1 MRIYSAELGINFFGN
16 ESNKKNQLNK
26 IEILKKN
33 INNFKIFLVIAGT
46 NTCQIPGIS
55 AAGINAKSR
64 RKTALADAEFL
75 LKGASKDHK
84 YKLPLLNAGVTP
96 ALISYVCSKLINIH
110 PVIVP
115 LGIGVEPYFNHLV
128 VEDRNLGPSNCLTTG
143 QSMTKERVI
152 NLYERGIS
160 IGKSSKQPILISE
173 SVPGGTTTAQAVME
187 AFGLRVS
194 NLVGSSLFKAP
205 RELRK
210 KVVQKGLFNANLKA
224 DFDSFDVVAAVG
236 DPFQAFSMGLLI
248 GARLAKQPVILSGG
262 SQMVAVILLVLELL
276 DLKNK
281 NDFFENVFIATTGW
295 LVKDNS
301 LNDLLSLI
309 NEKYDVKLSGLAS
322 PLNFKSSKYKELKDY
337 ELGHVKEGVG
347 AGGISLLAFLDGFNN
362 EEIVSLCQQNL
373 EMMKGLGQIS
383 LEKDS

>member
-1 MRIYSAELGINFFGN
+1 MYSTELRINIFGN
-16 ESNKKNQLNK
+16 ESNKKRKINK

-33 INNFKIFLVIAGT
+33 INNLKIFLIIAGT
-46 NTCQIPGIS
+46 NTSQIPGIS

-84 YKLPLLNAGVTP
+84 YKLPRLNAGVTP
-96 ALISYVCSKLINIH
+96 ALISHVCSKLINVY

-115 LGIGVEPYFNHLV
+115 LGIEVKPYFNHLI
-128 VEDRNLGPSNCLTTG
+128 VEDEDLGPSNCLTTG
-143 QSMTKERVI
+143 KSMPRERVV
-152 NLYERGIS
+152 NLYKGGLE

-205 RELRK
+205 RDLRR
-210 KVVQKGLFNANLKA
+210 KVVQKGLLNANLNS

-236 DPFQAFSMGLLI
+236 DPFQAFSMGILI

-262 SQMVAVILLVLELL
+262 SQMLAIILLVLEFLEV
-276 DLKNK
+276 KNE
-281 NDFFENVFIATTGW
+281 NDYIEDVFIATTGW

-301 LNDLLSLI
+301 LNDLVNII
-309 NEKYDVKLSGLAS
+309 NEKYDVKLLGLAS

-337 ELGHVKEGVG
+337 ELGHVNEGVG
-347 AGGISLLAFLDGFNN
+347 AGGISLLAFLDGFKN

-373 EMMKGLGQIS
+373 EMMKSLGQIS
-383 LEKDS
+383 LEKDC

>member
-1 MRIYSAELGINFFGN
+1 MYSTELGIKFFGN
-16 ESNKKNQLNK
+16 ESNKKNQINK
-26 IEILKKN
+26 IEILIKN
-33 INNFKIFLVIAGT
+33 INYFKNFLVIAGT
-46 NTCQIPGIS
+46 NTSQIPGIS

-96 ALISYVCSKLINIH
+96 ALISHVCSKLVNIY

-115 LGIGVEPYFNHLV
+115 LGIGVKPYFNHLV
-128 VEDRNLGPSNCLTTG
+128 VEDRDFGPSNCLTTG
-143 QSMTKERVI
+143 KSMPKERVI
-152 NLYERGIS
+152 NLYERGFE
-160 IGKSSKQPILISE
+160 IGKSSKEPILISE

-187 AFGLRVS
+187 AFGLKVS
-194 NLVGSSLFKAP
+194 NLVGSSLFKPP
-205 RELRK
+205 RELRR
-210 KVVQKGLFNANLKA
+210 KVVQKGLLNANLKT

-248 GARLAKQPVILSGG
+248 GTRLAKQPVILSGG
-262 SQMVAVILLVLELL
+262 SQMLAVISLVLEFL
-276 DLKNK
+276 DVKNK
-281 NDFFENVFIATTGW
+281 DDFIEDVFIATTGW
-295 LVKDNS
+295 LLKDNS
-301 LNDLLSLI
+301 LKDLLDLI
-309 NEKYDVKLSGLAS
+309 NKKYDVKLIGLAS

-347 AGGISLLAFLDGFNN
+347 AGGISLLAFLNGFKN

-383 LEKDS
+383 LEEDC

>member
-1 MRIYSAELGINFFGN
+1 MYSKELGINFFGN
-16 ESNKKNQLNK
+16 ESNKKTKLKK
-26 IEILKKN
+26 IDILKNN

-46 NTCQIPGIS
+46 NTSQIPGIS
-55 AAGINAKSR
+55 AAGLNAKSR
-64 RKTALADAEFL
+64 RITALADAEFL
-75 LKGASKDHK
+75 LMGASKDHK
-84 YKLPLLNAGVTP
+84 YKLPPLNAGVTP
-96 ALISYVCSKLINIH
+96 ALISHVCSKLLNVY

-115 LGIGVEPYFNHLV
+115 LGIEVKPHFNHLI
-128 VEDRNLGPSNCLTTG
+128 VEDRDLGPSNCLSTG
-143 QSMTKERVI
+143 KSMPRDRVV
-152 NLYERGIS
+152 NLYKRGLE

-205 RELRK
+205 RDLRR
-210 KVVQKGLFNANLKA
+210 KVVQKGLLNANLKN

-236 DPFQAFSMGLLI
+236 DPFQAFSMGILI

-262 SQMVAVILLVLELL
+262 SQMLAVILLVLEFLGE
-276 DLKNK
+276 KNK
-281 NDFFENVFIATTGW
+281 DEFIEDVFIATTGW

-301 LNDLLSLI
+301 LNDLVNLI
-309 NEKYDVKLSGLAS
+309 NEKYDVKLLGLAS

-347 AGGISLLAFLDGFNN
+347 AGGISLLAFLDGFKN
-362 EEIVSLCQQNL
+362 EEIVSLCQLNL

-383 LEKDS
+383 LEKDC

>member
-1 MRIYSAELGINFFGN
+1 MYSMELGMNFFGD
-16 ESNKKNQLNK
+16 ESNKTNQLNK

-33 INNFKIFLVIAGT
+33 VNNFKIFLVIAGT
-46 NTCQIPGIS
+46 NTSQIPGIS

-75 LKGASKDHK
+75 LKGATEDHK
-84 YKLPLLNAGVTP
+84 YKLPFLNAGVTP
-96 ALISYVCSKLINIH
+96 ALISHVCSKLININ

-115 LGIGVEPYFNHLV
+115 LGIGAKPYFNHLV
-128 VEDRNLGPSNCLTTG
+128 VEDRDLGPSNCLTTG
-143 QSMTKERVI
+143 KSMSKERVI
-152 NLYERGIS
+152 NLYERGLA

-205 RELRK
+205 RELRRK
-210 KVVQKGLFNANLKA
+210 AVQKGLLNANLNTN
-224 DFDSFDVVAAVG
+224 FDSFDVVAAVG

-248 GARLAKQPVILSGG
+248 GARLTKQPVILSGG
-262 SQMVAVILLVLELL
+262 SQMLAVILLVLEYL

-281 NDFFENVFIATTGW
+281 DDFTKDVFIATTGW

-301 LNDLLSLI
+301 LNDLLNLI
-309 NEKYDVKLSGLAS
+309 NEKHDIKLLGLAS

-347 AGGISLLAFLDGFNN
+347 AGGISLLAFLDGFKN
-362 EEIVSLCQQNL
+362 EEIVSLCQQSL
-373 EMMKGLGQIS
+373 EMMKGIGQIS
-383 LEKDS
+383 LEKDC

>member
-1 MRIYSAELGINFFGN
+1 MYSTDLGINFFGN
-16 ESNKKNQLNK
+16 ESNKKRQLNK

-33 INNFKIFLVIAGT
+33 IKNLKIFLIIAGT
-46 NTCQIPGIS
+46 NTSQIPGIS

-75 LKGASKDHK
+75 LEVGSKDHK

-96 ALISYVCSKLINIH
+96 ALISHVCLKLINIY

-115 LGIGVEPYFNHLV
+115 LGLGVKPYFNHLV

-143 QSMTKERVI
+143 KSMTKERVL
-152 NLYERGIS
+152 NLYEKGFA
-160 IGKSSKQPILISE
+160 IGKSLKQPVLISE

-187 AFGLRVS
+187 AFGLQVS

-205 RELRK
+205 RELRRQ
-210 KVVQKGLFNANLKA
+210 VVKRGLFNANFKA

-236 DPFQAFSMGLLI
+236 DPFQAFSMGLLN

-262 SQMVAVILLVLELL
+262 SQMLAVILLVLEFL
-276 DLKNK
+276 DENK
-281 NDFFENVFIATTGW
+281 DEFIEDVFTATTGW

-301 LNDLLSLI
+301 LNDLVNLI
-309 NEKYDVKLSGLAS
+309 NEKYDVKLLGLAS

-347 AGGISLLAFLDGFNN
+347 AGGISLLAFLDGFKN

-383 LEKDS
+383 LEKDC

>member
-1 MRIYSAELGINFFGN
+1 MFSTELGINFFGN
-16 ESNKKNQLNK
+16 ESNKKRQLNK
-26 IEILKKN
+26 IKILKKH

-46 NTCQIPGIS
+46 NTSQIPGIS
-55 AAGINAKSR
+55 AAGIDAKSR
-64 RKTALADAEFL
+64 RITALADAEFL
-75 LKGASKDHK
+75 LKGPSIDYR

-96 ALISYVCSKLINIH
+96 ALISYVCAKLINVH
-110 PVIVP
+110 PVVIP
-115 LGIGVEPYFNHLV
+115 LGIGLKPYFNHLV
-128 VEDRNLGPSNCLTTG
+128 VEDSDLGPSNCLTTG
-143 QSMTKERVI
+143 KSMTKERVL
-152 NLYERGIS
+152 NLYERGIE

-187 AFGLRVS
+187 AYGLQVS

-205 RELRK
+205 RELRR
-210 KVVQKGLFNANLKA
+210 KVVKKGLLNAKLKT
-224 DFDSFDVVAAVG
+224 DFDPFDVVAAVG

-262 SQMVAVILLVLELL
+262 SQMLAIILLVLEFLGF
-276 DLKNK
+276 KNED
-281 NDFFENVFIATTGW
+281 NFIEDVFIATTGW

-301 LNDLLSLI
+301 LNDLLNLI
-309 NEKYDVKLSGLAS
+309 NEKYDVKLLGLAS

-347 AGGISLLAFLDGFNN
+347 AGGISSLAFLNGFKN

-373 EMMKGLGQIS
+373 EMMNGLGQIS
-383 LEKDS
+383 LEKDC